1 VADVDVD
8 KARTHGWTTALIGLV
23 GLAVG
28 AYVAFRFLNPIIA
41 AFLVIVAAT
50 VLVIA
55 VVARDWDQ
63 HPSFEDREAVRAA
76 KRHEKWAR
84 RQGSRDKDRARW
96 EAHRARQEKKA
107 AQEKK
112 TAE

>member
-1 VADVDVD
+1 
-8 KARTHGWTTALIGLV
+8 
-23 GLAVG
+23 VG
-28 AYVAFRFLNPIIA
+28 AYLAFRYLNPIIA

-55 VVARDWDQ
+55 VVARDWDS

-84 RQGSRDKDRARW
+84 RQGARDKDRARW
-96 EAHRARQEKKA
+96 EAHQARQEHKA
-107 AQEKK
+107 AHERG
-112 TAE
+112 TAPENAGP